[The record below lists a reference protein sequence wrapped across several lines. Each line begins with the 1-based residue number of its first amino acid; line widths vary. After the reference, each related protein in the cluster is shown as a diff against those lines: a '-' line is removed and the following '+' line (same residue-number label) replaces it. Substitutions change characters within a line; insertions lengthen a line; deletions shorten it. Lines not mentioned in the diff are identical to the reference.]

1 VGARVKIIFLTTD
14 DRLYL
19 PAFFERV
26 LSEFGEQTERVYVVP
41 PLYRGQTTAKAAW
54 RYYRTFGLGAVTG
67 LVARLARA
75 RLKRQSIADVCEQ
88 YRVEYGSV
96 DDVNSP
102 EFVARL
108 RAIAPDIVVSV
119 SCPQIFK
126 KELIEIPSFGCLNIH
141 GAALPHYRGVL
152 PSFWML
158 ANREAQAGVTIHFVN
173 ERIDAGDAVGQRT
186 FEILP
191 EESLDAFIRRS
202 KTIAAD
208 LFIDVLRK
216 IEDGTLTPEPI
227 ATAEGSYYSW
237 PDRDAVKRFR
247 EAGRTLW

>member
-1 VGARVKIIFLTTD
+1 MKIVFLTTD
-14 DRLYL
+14 DRIYL

-26 LSEFGEQTERVYVVP
+26 LDECGEHTAGVYVAP
-41 PLYRGQTTAKAAW
+41 PLYRGQTPARAAW
-54 RYYRTFGLGAVTG
+54 RYYRTFGLGAVAR
-67 LVARLARA
+67 LVARLVRA
-75 RLKRQSIADVCEQ
+75 RLRRDSIAEVSKR
-88 YRVEYGSV
+88 YAVECSTV

-102 EFVARL
+102 EFLERL
-108 RAIAPDIVVSV
+108 KASAPDIVVSV

-126 KELIEIPSFGCLNIH
+126 KDLIDLPSFGCLNIH
-141 GAALPHYRGVL
+141 GAILPHYRGVL

-158 ANREAQAGVTIHFVN
+158 ANREKQAGVTIHFMN
-173 ERIDAGDAVGQRT
+173 EKIDAGDVVGQRV

-208 LFIDVLRK
+208 LFVDVLRK
-216 IEDGTLTPEPI
+216 IENGTLTPQPL
-227 ATAEGSYYSW
+227 AAGEGSYYSW

-247 EAGRTLW
+247 AAGRTVW